1 VSRDVAVALPPP
13 RHGVPAVTHAHVR
26 PSVSSACAC
35 ATCPCGRGG
44 PAGAGPGPEEGGSS
58 VLGRS
63 GKYLGVDIGSAEI
76 KAVEL
81 AGDRP
86 RLGVRAVVRAPV
98 PLGTVRD
105 GRIVDPVAVG
115 RVLKDALARAG
126 IRTRQA
132 IASVSGQ
139 IALARE
145 MRLPVMPQDE
155 LKEAARYEVE
165 QYLPYPITEATYD
178 TFVLGET
185 KEDGVTKIEVLVVAA
200 KTEALAQHVETLQ
213 AAGLEPVVIDVE
225 PFALAR
231 AMLPPGEAEEARH
244 VEVYLHIG
252 ATHTGILLVDGSTP
266 RVMRTVAFGGNLV
279 TQHLAEQLHVDE
291 GQAEA
296 IKRQLSD
303 GAESADGVRQLEEI
317 VADSLGD
324 LTTEVRRSLDYYAG
338 RYRGAAADR
347 AIVTGGGAHLPGLT
361 QRLAMEIEVPVEV
374 GDPFRGL
381 SVPADLLANGAAH
394 DAAAFAV
401 AVGLARRGA
410 NGA

>member
-1 VSRDVAVALPPP
+1 
-13 RHGVPAVTHAHVR
+13 
-26 PSVSSACAC
+26 
-35 ATCPCGRGG
+35 
-44 PAGAGPGPEEGGSS
+44 
-58 VLGRS
+58 
-63 GKYLGVDIGSAEI
+63 
-76 KAVEL
+76 
-81 AGDRP
+81 
-86 RLGVRAVVRAPV
+86 
-98 PLGTVRD
+98 
-105 GRIVDPVAVG
+105 
-115 RVLKDALARAG
+115 
-126 IRTRQA
+126 
-132 IASVSGQ
+132 
-139 IALARE
+139 
-145 MRLPVMPQDE
+145 
-155 LKEAARYEVE
+155 
-165 QYLPYPITEATYD
+165 
-178 TFVLGET
+178 
-185 KEDGVTKIEVLVVAA
+185 
-200 KTEALAQHVETLQ
+200 
-213 AAGLEPVVIDVE
+213 
-225 PFALAR
+225 
-231 AMLPPGEAEEARH
+231 
-244 VEVYLHIG
+244 
-252 ATHTGILLVDGSTP
+252 
-266 RVMRTVAFGGNLV
+266 MRTVAFGGNLV

-381 SVPADLLANGAAH
+381 SVSADLLANGAAH